1 MSRQAYIESKFG
13 PGGRRNYTRIEDIGK
28 TLGIPFAFDAIT
40 VQPNTVNAHRLM
52 YFGTRNGREDE
63 TAEALFRAY
72 FIDGRVLT
80 DLDVLADIG
89 AEAGLDRDALARYLA
104 SDDGRD
110 AVLEA
115 DMSARRAGIS
125 GVPFFIFNRKVA
137 ISGAHEPETLLE
149 AMAQAEGA

>member
-1 MSRQAYIESKFG
+1 VRWLPYQLNPDVPAEGMSRQAYIESKFG
-13 PGGRRNYTRIEDIGK
+13 PGGRRNYTRVEDI
-28 TLGIPFAFDAIT
+28 
-40 VQPNTVNAHRLM
+40 NAHRLM
-52 YFGTRNGREDE
+52 YFGTRAGREDE

-72 FIDGRVLT
+72 FIDGKVLT
-80 DLDVLADIG
+80 NLDVLADIG